1 MKKKVTL
8 ADLADIC
15 KGRVLGDPDFE
26 VRGIAPLENAGPE
39 DLSLAMNA
47 KYLRQ
52 AASSRAGA
60 LIVGEG
66 VQEKLFEGNYLIS
79 DAPYW
84 AFAKILQF
92 FHPDPAPCNRIHPS
106 TFVGDNFTCKGNLF
120 TDAFVVIGQDVEMGE
135 DCRIGANSVIGD
147 ACVLGD
153 GCVIY
158 PNVTLYP
165 GTRLGNRV
173 RIHSGSVIGS
183 DGFGFAPR
191 QGSWE
196 KIPHLGSVELG
207 DDVEIGAGCTL
218 DRGTFGYTRIGNG
231 VKLDDQVHIGHN
243 VQIGE
248 NTLLVAQVGIAGSSQ
263 VGKNS
268 ILAGK
273 VGVSGHIRIG
283 DCVQVGPMAGVAHDV
298 ADGQVVSG
306 APEMPHRQWLKVQRI
321 LPRLPEM
328 RRRIAALERKLGMDA
343 KEGTET

>member
-1 MKKKVTL
+1 MKKRVMLGEL
-8 ADLADIC
+8 AGIC
-15 KGRVLGDPDFE
+15 EGQVSGDPSFE
-26 VRGIAPLENAGPE
+26 VRGIAPLESAGPE
-39 DLSLAMNA
+39 DISLAMNA

-66 VQEKLFEGNYLIS
+66 VQENLPKGNYLIS

-84 AFAKILQF
+84 AFARILQF
-92 FHPDPAPCNRIHPS
+92 FYTDPEPCNSIHAS
-106 TFVGDNFTCKGNLF
+106 TSVGGNFICKGNLF
-120 TDAFVVIGQDVEMGE
+120 TDAFVVIGSNVKMGE
-135 DCRIGANSVIGD
+135 GCRIGANSVIGD
-147 ACVLGD
+147 GCVLGD
-153 GCVIY
+153 HCVIY

-173 RIHSGSVIGS
+173 RVHSGSVIGS

-191 QGSWE
+191 SGSWE

-218 DRGTFGYTRIGNG
+218 DRGTFGLTRIGRG

-283 DCVQVGPMAGVAHDV
+283 DGVQVGPMAGVAHDV
-298 ADGQVVSG
+298 ADGQIVSG

-328 RRRIAALERKLGMDA
+328 RRRITALERKLDMDH
-343 KEGTET
+343 KEGAET